1 MKIVTVL
8 GARPQFIKAAPV
20 SRELRKIHTEL
31 IIHTGQH
38 YDTNMSD
45 IFFEELEIPKPDF
58 HLGVG
63 SGNHGKQTGEMLAKI
78 EEIIVEEKPD
88 YLLVYGDTNS
98 TLAGALAA
106 SKLHI
111 PVIHIEAG
119 LRSFNKKMPE
129 EINRIMT
136 DHVSKILFCPTNTA
150 VQNLENENILEN
162 VFNVGDVMYD
172 AVDYNRKLAESKS
185 TILEEI
191 KLTPKAYHL
200 ITVHRAENTDDY
212 TKMKNVIEAFA
223 QIKGDKVWPIHP
235 RTRKIIENQGFD
247 LKAVPGLHV
256 IEPVGYLDM
265 LTLEQNARK
274 IITDSGGVQKEA
286 YFMQVPCITMRE
298 QTEWIETLEG
308 DANILVG
315 TDPSKILTAVE
326 KAVAPI
332 YRNLFGDGKA
342 SMHISDMIR

>member
-1 MKIVTVL
+1 
-8 GARPQFIKAAPV
+8 
-20 SRELRKIHTEL
+20 
-31 IIHTGQH
+31 
-38 YDTNMSD
+38 
-45 IFFEELEIPKPDF
+45 
-58 HLGVG
+58 
-63 SGNHGKQTGEMLAKI
+63 
-78 EEIIVEEKPD
+78 
-88 YLLVYGDTNS
+88 
-98 TLAGALAA
+98 
-106 SKLHI
+106 
-111 PVIHIEAG
+111 
-119 LRSFNKKMPE
+119 MPE

-265 LTLEQNARK
+265 LTLEKTPGKLLLTQVVYRK
-274 IITDSGGVQKEA
+274 KLISCK
-286 YFMQVPCITMRE
+286 F
-298 QTEWIETLEG
+298 
-308 DANILVG
+308 LV
-315 TDPSKILTAVE
+315 L
-326 KAVAPI
+326 
-332 YRNLFGDGKA
+332 R
-342 SMHISDMIR
+342 

>member
-1 MKIVTVL
+1 MIPTCL
-8 GARPQFIKAAPV
+8 
-20 SRELRKIHTEL
+20 
-31 IIHTGQH
+31 
-38 YDTNMSD
+38 

-111 PVIHIEAG
+111 PVIHIGAG

-172 AVDYNRKLAESKS
+172 AVDYNRKLTQSKS

-223 QIKGDKVWPIHP
+223 QMDEERQCIDSRPIHP

-247 LKAVPGLHV
+247 LKAVP
-256 IEPVGYLDM
+256 
-265 LTLEQNARK
+265 Q
-274 IITDSGGVQKEA
+274 IT
-286 YFMQVPCITMRE
+286 C
-298 QTEWIETLEG
+298 
-308 DANILVG
+308 
-315 TDPSKILTAVE
+315 
-326 KAVAPI
+326 
-332 YRNLFGDGKA
+332 
-342 SMHISDMIR
+342 H